1 MNQEFIISLHSL
13 TTPPLNK
20 AFTYKQRRVSL
31 FILNV
36 GVAAIEQEKADIVY
50 KAISYCHQERRLP
63 FQSGLFPGAG
73 AGGWNTEEQNTVEAG
88 QFIRPDSVELFG
100 GKPEGL
106 RTFQSYCKDVLIW
119 LCCGFMQ
126 GKPALRIGFFKRR
139 AVPRQLC
146 QGLFLA
152 WDGLRQTHL
161 PLLKI
166 YIKQFFLR
174 GWFMGMENQWLTS
187 AHEAFWIIHWKNLLN
202 INDLNIS
209 NIILS
214 YEQ

>member
-20 AFTYKQRRVSL
+20 AFTYNQRRVSL

-50 KAISYCHQERRLP
+50 NAISYCHQERRLP

-73 AGGWNTEEQNTVEAG
+73 AGGWNTEEQNTFEAA
-88 QFIRPDSVELFG
+88 QFIRPDSAELFG

-126 GKPALRIGFFKRR
+126 GKPALRIGFFKSR
-139 AVPRQLC
+139 AVPHQLC

-152 WDGLRQTHL
+152 WDVLRQTHL
-161 PLLKI
+161 PLLN
-166 YIKQFFLR
+166 IKYTSSSFFSEGGLWAWKSNDWR
-174 GWFMGMENQWLTS
+174 QLTK
-187 AHEAFWIIHWKNLLN
+187 HFELDIEKTYLKLMT
-202 INDLNIS
+202 
-209 NIILS
+209 
-214 YEQ
+214 